1 MHSLL
6 LQHDIAS
13 PERSLPSSPHLS
25 PAVVTHTSALHSSHG
40 SNSSK
45 DMSDL
50 TRLLQ
55 KVGSSRSKH
64 AYPAAVKPTSPPTS
78 STASSS
84 TSTSSSSSFSQPST
98 APSSAP
104 HPRHSPVIPTPMPQQ
119 THYQRPQLLHR
130 SACSNLP
137 AQFVF
142 KKPEYN
148 EEYQRTH
155 FHHLATDSKDSFL
168 GWSDLRRFFV
178 SDNSS
183 ASLSSS
189 DSSSHGRVL
198 EADVIGNQFRHDI
211 EGRYGRWGRYIGKG
225 AGGCVRLIHRSADSK
240 PVAVKQF
247 RKQLP
252 HESDKDYIKK
262 VTAEFCIGSTL
273 QHPNVIQTLDIIQDG
288 PNFYEIM
295 EYAPNDM
302 FNIVMSGMMSR
313 EEIGCCWRQ
322 MLQGLEYLHSMGI
335 AHRDLKLDNLVLDH
349 QGILK
354 IIDFGCSC
362 VFKYPFEKTTV
373 RSKGIYGSEPYIAP
387 EQYTQ
392 TTYDPVKSDVW
403 SCGIILFCMII
414 QRFPW
419 QVPRMSNPA
428 FRAFATNPTQQQFR
442 ILRMLPRET
451 RSVMASLLELD
462 PSRRPSVKAIL
473 NNDAWV
479 KNIDVCTI
487 DTPGAH
493 HVHHVQEA
501 SSCTNE
507 RGNLVIMTSEPP
519 GFVAEKERRKQR
531 MRESVSPPSS
541 PSTSRKSSPGSFTQ
555 LLKVA

>member
-1 MHSLL
+1 M
-6 LQHDIAS
+6 
-13 PERSLPSSPHLS
+13 
-25 PAVVTHTSALHSSHG
+25 
-40 SNSSK
+40 
-45 DMSDL
+45 
-50 TRLLQ
+50 
-55 KVGSSRSKH
+55 
-64 AYPAAVKPTSPPTS
+64 
-78 STASSS
+78 
-84 TSTSSSSSFSQPST
+84 
-98 APSSAP
+98 
-104 HPRHSPVIPTPMPQQ
+104 
-119 THYQRPQLLHR
+119 
-130 SACSNLP
+130 
-137 AQFVF
+137 
-142 KKPEYN
+142 
-148 EEYQRTH
+148 
-155 FHHLATDSKDSFL
+155 
-168 GWSDLRRFFV
+168 
-178 SDNSS
+178 
-183 ASLSSS
+183 
-189 DSSSHGRVL
+189 
-198 EADVIGNQFRHDI
+198 
-211 EGRYGRWGRYIGKG
+211 
-225 AGGCVRLIHRSADSK
+225 
-240 PVAVKQF
+240 AVKQF

-373 RSKGIYGSEPYIAP
+373 RSKGMWHDPLHIRSLSHTPDLCLSSSSPGIYGSEPYIAP

-451 RSVMASLLELD
+451 RSIMASLLELD

-519 GFVAEKERRKQR
+519 GYVAEKERRKQR
-531 MRESVSPPSS
+531 MRASVSPPPPS
-541 PSTSRKSSPGSFTQ
+541 PSTSRKSSPGCSTQ

>member
-1 MHSLL
+1 MLVLL
-6 LQHDIAS
+6 FYAIYY
-13 PERSLPSSPHLS
+13 
-25 PAVVTHTSALHSSHG
+25 T
-40 SNSSK
+40 
-45 DMSDL
+45 
-50 TRLLQ
+50 
-55 KVGSSRSKH
+55 
-64 AYPAAVKPTSPPTS
+64 
-78 STASSS
+78 
-84 TSTSSSSSFSQPST
+84 
-98 APSSAP
+98 
-104 HPRHSPVIPTPMPQQ
+104 
-119 THYQRPQLLHR
+119 
-130 SACSNLP
+130 
-137 AQFVF
+137 
-142 KKPEYN
+142 
-148 EEYQRTH
+148 
-155 FHHLATDSKDSFL
+155 
-168 GWSDLRRFFV
+168 
-178 SDNSS
+178 
-183 ASLSSS
+183 
-189 DSSSHGRVL
+189 
-198 EADVIGNQFRHDI
+198 
-211 EGRYGRWGRYIGKG
+211 GRYIGKG

-373 RSKGIYGSEPYIAP
+373 RSKGMWHDPWHIRSFSHTPDLCLSLSSSGIYGSEPYIAP

-479 KNIDVCTI
+479 KNIDVCTV